1 MKFRTVCLLLM
12 TLSIAAMTSCK
23 KESYSDHI
31 VTANFEAP
39 VMEDNGE
46 KLYYTG
52 SSFVWKSTD
61 KVGMWDH
68 HLQYHEYRAVPH
80 GPNGEIEYS
89 HDFNMTASTDQPSDA
104 VAALDQTVTRYSFY
118 PTFVVPARTSQY
130 IRPAASDNAD
140 PVFTIELK
148 PQQILD
154 NEDGTE
160 ERLAKLQL
168 TRFPVACKAPD
179 TSYHYKSLCGI
190 LRLDFGQRNMKIK
203 SIKFESIEGK
213 QVSGLFDV
221 SWDNDLNPVLTPK
234 EASDITKHSVTLTHY
249 NPVDLSTQNRYFYI
263 YLPQN
268 SYKGFKLTLV
278 DDQGRSCTKSWKNT
292 TIPIT
297 RNRIQPVSFA
307 GVTFNL
313 KQKSGVFTTVV
324 DCNGDNV
331 SQVYI
336 SSGNLQYVNTNWQFA
351 SQQYELL
358 HSDPAA
364 GTYTP
369 DQFGSAG
376 HEWDMFRWSIA
387 GSEYG
392 KDPSASYAS
401 VTSDAD
407 FIDYGQVFGAN
418 SPWRTLSGPE
428 WFVLLH
434 ARHTQFI
441 VGNQEVRFLPVYV
454 RTSDVMYA
462 GGNSDWPGHP
472 YTEGVAG
479 ILLVPDDYTLAK
491 WQALGLPTPTVI
503 NATTETSNMPAMF
516 NFNGSGWT
524 VCDKAKFAEMEK
536 DGLIFLPF
544 TFYAFTNA
552 PHHFCQAS
560 YWSSSHYTAAIDQN
574 HSVGTNGTAMR
585 VYMQSISGWDMV
597 GYINHG
603 SCGTEYGDDG
613 KLKGRPYTW
622 KNCVYIQNG
631 QSATEWGAVR
641 LVRDAE

>member
-68 HLQYHEYRAVPH
+68 SLNYQEYRAVPH

-89 HDFNMTASTDQPSDA
+89 HEFNMTASTDQPSDA
-104 VAALDQTVTRYSFY
+104 AAALNQEVTRYSFY
-118 PTFVVPARTSQY
+118 PTFVVPARTNQY
-130 IRPAASDNAD
+130 IRPAADDDAD

-179 TSYHYKSLCGI
+179 TTYHYKSLCGI
-190 LRLDFGQRNMKIK
+190 LRLDFGQRNMRIK

-221 SWDNDLNPVLTPK
+221 SWDTDLNPVLTPK

-268 SYKGFKLTLV
+268 SYKGFKLTIV

-358 HSDPAA
+358 HGD
-364 GTYTP
+364 TYTP

-387 GSEYG
+387 GSDYG
-392 KDPSASYAS
+392 KNDDASYSS
-401 VTSDAD
+401 VTSDAN

-418 SPWRTLSGPE
+418 SPWRTLSGTE

-441 VGNQEVRFLPVYV
+441 VGNQEVRFLPVAI
-454 RTSDVMYA
+454 RTSEVLWHDQGQPWQNNPYA
-462 GGNSDWPGHP
+462 HHVLGL
-472 YTEGVAG
+472 
-479 ILLVPDDYTLAK
+479 LLVPDDYTLAK
-491 WQALGLPTPTVI
+491 WNALGLATPTAI
-503 NATTETSNMPAMF
+503 NHLTTTSAEPNEW
-516 NFNGSGWT
+516 NLNGQDWII
-524 VCDKAKFAEMEK
+524 CDKAKFAQMEK
-536 DGLIFLPF
+536 DGLIFLPL
-544 TFYAFTNA
+544 TEDVSNDAT
-552 PHHFCQAS
+552 HHFCQAH
-560 YWSSSHYTAAIDQN
+560 YWTASHYSEAFDQN
-574 HSVGTNGTAMR
+574 HSGGTGGTAMT
-585 VYMQSISGWDMV
+585 VYLQSVNEGGPNMTGSIVSGCNHYSLSYSWDR
-597 GYINHG
+597 
-603 SCGTEYGDDG
+603 SA
-613 KLKGRPYTW
+613 
-622 KNCVYIQNG
+622 YIQNG
-631 QSATEWGAVR
+631 QGADIWGAVR
-641 LVRDAE
+641 LVRDVETVEE